1 MNDIKEKF
9 NNTLENI
16 ATQPIKEGAWTKQ
29 VENQTAK
36 IPSMAFLS
44 LAVGS
49 IAISAGLKL
58 VKRTSGSASFVGL
71 WAPTFLLLGIYNK
84 LVKLEGNYRHNRA

>member
-36 IPSMAFLS
+36 IPSMA
-44 LAVGS
+44 
-49 IAISAGLKL
+49 GL
-58 VKRTSGSASFVGL
+58 RCFPGC
-71 WAPTFLLLGIYNK
+71 Y
-84 LVKLEGNYRHNRA
+84 